1 VTGNIMPVIGKGRQ
15 AAAGG
20 GRTLLV
26 TREFTCSSLVI
37 SQNTSDGSIDLP
49 VADIHVTNDRLVHI
63 TVTHIHHLPV
73 TSSSDWPVTSS
84 TYLGHSIVLYIN

>member
-1 VTGNIMPVIGKGRQ
+1 
-15 AAAGG
+15 
-20 GRTLLV
+20 V
-26 TREFTCSSLVI
+26 TREFTCPPLVI

-63 TVTHIHHLPV
+63 TITGIYHLPL
-73 TSSSDWPVTSS
+73 TFNSGWPVTSS